1 MFYNLNTSSHLPIVK
16 NKKIC
21 YYMFNMTKVKRNTII
36 ISVCV
41 AVLCLIAWL
50 CRIQRSGLINGWARV
65 AIHCELLIFWA
76 FTVKKR
82 IINKHIQRYLII
94 IAVLFTFWTLLVG
107 VKYLLLTNETL
118 MRYVWYLY
126 YIPQTIVPILA
137 LFSAMSVGKS
147 ENYKLNKKWNLLF
160 IPAVICCLLVL
171 TNDLHQLAFSFPSG
185 ELNSG
190 TNYSHEIF
198 YFITMGLILVT
209 VIAFFAALLK
219 QCRLTNKKTRVI
231 LPIIPML
238 LTIVYGVVYVVNYD
252 LIAVIAGDMKAVII
266 YLVVLSLEFCIDK
279 GLFPSNTHYAEL
291 FSHSGISAQITDKD
305 YNILLS
311 SSTAPNITNQDI
323 EKTIKA
329 PIMLG
334 DNIRLSGKPIKNGYV
349 LWTEDVS
356 ELSNTIAELEDLD
369 EELMDQN
376 LVLQEEYE
384 TKHKR
389 QSLVEKNRL
398 YNQMQNQTKDKIFKL
413 NALVE
418 ELAKTKNKKQE
429 TSKLLEISVITAYL
443 KRRNNL
449 ILITEENEIINS
461 NELIFCIKETLNVLD
476 LFGVQGEVLTNLDET
491 LPFAQITTI
500 FDAFENIIET
510 TMLGLKQIFVS
521 ITKQNEDISLRV
533 GLECEKD
540 LLEAFDKSYMVVQ
553 EDENE
558 WIIEFIVKGA
568 K

>member
-1 MFYNLNTSSHLPIVK
+1 
-16 NKKIC
+16 
-21 YYMFNMTKVKRNTII
+21 MTKVKRNTII

-41 AVLCLIAWL
+41 AVLCVIAWL
-50 CRIQRSGLINGWARV
+50 CRIERSGVVNGWARV
-65 AIHCELLIFWA
+65 VIHCGLLIFWA

-94 IAVLFTFWTLLVG
+94 ITVLFTFWTLLVG
-107 VKYLLLTNETL
+107 VKYLLLTSETL

-198 YFITMGLILVT
+198 YFLTMGLILVT
-209 VIAFFAALLK
+209 VIAFFAVLLK
-219 QCRLTNKKTRVI
+219 QCRLTSKKTRVI

-252 LIAVIAGDMKAVII
+252 LIAVVAGDMKAVII

-291 FSHSGISAQITDKD
+291 FSHSGVSAQITDKD

-334 DNIRLSGKPIKNGYV
+334 DNIRLSAKPIKNGYV

-449 ILITEENEIINS
+449 IFITEENEVINS
-461 NELIFCIKETLNVLD
+461 NELTFCIKETLNILE
-476 LFGVQGEVLTNLDET
+476 LFGVQSDVFTNLDET
-491 LPFAQITTI
+491 LTFAQITTI

-510 TMLGLKQIFVS
+510 AMLGLKQIFVS

-540 LLEAFDKSYMVVQ
+540 LSNAFDKSYITSQ

-558 WIIEFIVKGA
+558 WTIEFTTMGVK
-568 K
+568 